1 MRAAFVVFCGVA
13 LWTLLWLGG
22 NAALASLIPH
32 VYRDDG
38 TTGHAG
44 VLGVILLLSGL
55 CSLAAGY
62 VVSALARGR
71 WRGHAI
77 ALGAALLA
85 IGVLVQSQYW
95 QLLPVWYHVIFLAG
109 LLPVSLLGARLRA
122 GRTPS
127 A

>member
-1 MRAAFVVFCGVA
+1 VACVPWRRATWCRH
-13 LWTLLWLGG
+13 WL
-22 NAALASLIPH
+22 
-32 VYRDDG
+32 
-38 TTGHAG
+38 AG
-44 VLGVILLLSGL
+44 
-55 CSLAAGY
+55 AGE
-62 VVSALARGR
+62 
-71 WRGHAI
+71 GHAI

-85 IGVLVQSQYW
+85 IGILVQSQYW